1 MGIYMTMCSF
11 NRLSETQNADPQRRQ
26 QRDAALQNS
35 RFYFDDWTATRP
47 ASEWPAPS
55 GVSAPRRAQSSQRAG
70 DVPVVPAP
78 EVVSADAG
86 QGRELVH
93 VRSLSSDV
101 LGSTGSSQ
109 SADALVQ
116 SGADGRR
123 RHKRVHGPF
132 DGVRVGALE
141 TPVQLYD
148 LSCGGCFINSVHH
161 QQPGVRLVLKLD
173 LPQEGWITVRAETLD
188 RRGELGFAVRFVEV
202 SEDAAARLD
211 RVLMAMEQREQD
223 V

>member
-1 MGIYMTMCSF
+1 MTTCSF
-11 NRLSETQNADPQRRQ
+11 NRLTETEHADPQERQ
-26 QRDAALQNS
+26 QRDAALRNS
-35 RFYFDDWTATRP
+35 RHYFDDWTATRP

-55 GVSAPRRAQSSQRAG
+55 GVSATRRTHSGQGTG

-93 VRSLSSDV
+93 VRSLSSDI
-101 LGSTGSSQ
+101 LGSI
-109 SADALVQ
+109 SAPQPTDAAVQ
-116 SGADGRR
+116 SGVDGRR
-123 RHKRVHGPF
+123 KHKRVHGPF
-132 DGVRVGALE
+132 DGIRVGALE

-148 LSCGGCFINSVHH
+148 LSRGGCFINSIHH

-173 LPQEGWITVRAETLD
+173 LPQEGWIAVRAETLE

-211 RVLMAMEQREQD
+211 RAMLAMEQRDQD